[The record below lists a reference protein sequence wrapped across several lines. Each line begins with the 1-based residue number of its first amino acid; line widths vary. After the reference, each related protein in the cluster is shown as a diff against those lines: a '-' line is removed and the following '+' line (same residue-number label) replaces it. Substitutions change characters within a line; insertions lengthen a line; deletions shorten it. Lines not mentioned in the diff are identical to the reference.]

1 MKVNFDLKFLHGFW
15 GLLGNISS
23 KLLLFSPVYIL
34 IFIAY
39 GDSFLPDPLGNASYQ
54 VRTKI
59 NNVLTGSF
67 IESVEENLENDKYN
81 NDRNDKII
89 EQVEKDVNNRDNKK

>member
-15 GLLGNISS
+15 SLLGNISS

-54 VRTKI
+54 VRNKI
-59 NNVLTGSF
+59 NNVLTGTF
-67 IESVEENLENDKYN
+67 IESVEDNLENNKYN
-81 NDRNDKII
+81 NKRIDKISD
-89 EQVEKDVNNRDNKK
+89 EVEKEVNNKDNKK